1 MHPDLLDIL
10 SHKESPISNQQLID
24 YLTGN
29 MNDEQSNAFEKSIV
43 ASGMDN
49 EALEGLQMMR
59 SKEKITQYQLEINK
73 SLRETLQQK
82 KAPKKKKTVIQL
94 PYLIILT
101 VALLALILL
110 LWVLFHFLQSPA

>member
-29 MNDEQSNAFEKSIV
+29 MNDEQTNAFERSVI
-43 ASGMDN
+43 ANGMDN
-49 EALEGLQMMR
+49 EALEGLQMLR
-59 SKEKITQYQLEINK
+59 NKEKITQYQLEINK
-73 SLRETLQQK
+73 SLRENLHQK
-82 KAPKKKKTVIQL
+82 KAIKKKKTTIQL

-101 VALLALILL
+101 VALLALIILV
-110 LWVLFHFLQSPA
+110 WVLFHFLQSPS